1 MDRKYLS
8 DCFHE
13 ALAKAF
19 AAHAPQ
25 VRLAYFDLADF
36 YRAKL
41 GRRFQPQPSAKVL
54 SHCLGSVTDG
64 QAIAG

>member
-1 MDRKYLS
+1 MDRIYLS

-13 ALAKAF
+13 VLAKAF
-19 AAHAPQ
+19 AAHASR

-41 GRRFQPQPSAKVL
+41 GRRLQPKPSVKVL
-54 SHCLGSVTDG
+54 AS
-64 QAIAG
+64 A